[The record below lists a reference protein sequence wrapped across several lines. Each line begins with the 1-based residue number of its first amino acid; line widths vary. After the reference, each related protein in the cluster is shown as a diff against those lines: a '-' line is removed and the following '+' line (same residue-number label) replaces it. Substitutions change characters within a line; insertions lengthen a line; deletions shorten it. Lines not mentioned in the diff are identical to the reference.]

1 MVHDLEAGPLGNDLA
16 GLVGRVAVGVAAT
29 AAVLLGLA
37 LLTELL
43 RRRNRAGRLLALL
56 DAALPGGARTA
67 AVSILA
73 ITATF
78 VGARPVAADDSVRG
92 WLGRPTTST
101 SQPVRVATPEA
112 VDELVDPTP
121 PPTITGPV
129 VLVPPAVEERPPATA
144 PPPIAPAAP
153 TPPVVAPAPV
163 LPTYVVQPGDCLWAI
178 AARILGPRADGRA
191 IDAGWRRIY
200 EANRA
205 AVGDNPNLIHIGLV
219 LRLPLLDAQP

>member
-1 MVHDLEAGPLGNDLA
+1 M
-16 GLVGRVAVGVAAT
+16 
-29 AAVLLGLA
+29 
-37 LLTELL
+37 
-43 RRRNRAGRLLALL
+43 
-56 DAALPGGARTA
+56 
-67 AVSILA
+67 
-73 ITATF
+73 
-78 VGARPVAADDSVRG
+78 
-92 WLGRPTTST
+92 
-101 SQPVRVATPEA
+101 
-112 VDELVDPTP
+112 
-121 PPTITGPV
+121 
-129 VLVPPAVEERPPATA
+129 LVPPAVEERPPATA
-144 PPPIAPAAP
+144 PTPIAPAAP

>member
-16 GLVGRVAVGVAAT
+16 VLVGRVALGVAAT
-29 AAVLLGLA
+29 AAVLLLLA

-43 RRRNRAGRLLALL
+43 RRRNRAGRFLALL
-56 DAALPGGARTA
+56 DAALPAGARTA

-78 VGARPVAADDSVRG
+78 VGTRPAAADDSVRG

-112 VDELVDPTP
+112 VDELVEPTP

-144 PPPIAPAAP
+144 PTPIGPAAP
-153 TPPVVAPAPV
+153 TPPVIAPAPV

-191 IDAGWRRIY
+191 SHLRSQPRRGW
-200 EANRA
+200 
-205 AVGDNPNLIHIGLV
+205 
-219 LRLPLLDAQP
+219 